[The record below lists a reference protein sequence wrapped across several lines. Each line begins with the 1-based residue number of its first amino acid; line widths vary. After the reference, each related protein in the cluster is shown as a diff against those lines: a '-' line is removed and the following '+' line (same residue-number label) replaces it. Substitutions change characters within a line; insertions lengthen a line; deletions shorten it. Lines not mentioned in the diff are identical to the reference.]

1 MELGHCP
8 EGLCFLNWRQYIF
21 KEAANL
27 CLFDF
32 LLFVSLF
39 VCLFLWGRRL
49 SFSEIESVI
58 NLILL
63 PSQAF

>member
-32 LLFVSLF
+32 LLFVCLF
-39 VCLFLWGRRL
+39 VYFCGGGGFL
-49 SFSEIESVI
+49 SVKL
-58 NLILL
+58 NL
-63 PSQAF
+63 